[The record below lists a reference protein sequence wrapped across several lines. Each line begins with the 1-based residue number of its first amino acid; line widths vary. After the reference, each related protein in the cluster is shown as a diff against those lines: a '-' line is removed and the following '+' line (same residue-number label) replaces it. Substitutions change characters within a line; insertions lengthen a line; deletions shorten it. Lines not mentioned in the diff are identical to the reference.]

1 MNELEQRIH
10 NGIAEKGGI
19 PFSRFMELA
28 LYEPGLGYYEKKRE
42 VGQRGDFFTSVSVG
56 SVFGELLA
64 FQFAEWLAELEGPVQ
79 LIEAGAHDG
88 RLANDILETFR
99 DWRPEIYERITF
111 VLLEPSRVRQ
121 GWQNEML
128 ASHAGKIQWT
138 TEIPPAI
145 HGVFFC
151 NELLDA
157 FPAQKLEWDSKTK
170 DWFECGVGES
180 GGQFEWCRM
189 DAVKDSWNV
198 GGELPAGT
206 GMVHVPTLAPFWN
219 EVCGSLRKGRAVA
232 IDYFLEEEEFFA
244 PPRPHGTLC
253 AYHGHH
259 QTDDLL
265 ANVGEQDLTA
275 SVNLAELD
283 FAAKAA
289 GVHERV
295 VSTQAQWLVRIFEQT
310 LQNPDCF
317 PEWTPERTRQ
327 FQTLVHPEHLG
338 RAFKVLENWR
348 G

>member
-10 NGIAEKGGI
+10 NEIAEKGDI
-19 PFSRFMELA
+19 PFSRFMGMA
-28 LYEPGLGYYEKKRE
+28 LYEPGLGYYEKQRE
-42 VGQRGDFFTSVSVG
+42 VGRRGDFYTSVSVG
-56 SVFGELLA
+56 PVFGELLA
-64 FQFAEWLAELEGPVQ
+64 FQFAEWLAELEGPVK

-88 RLANDILETFR
+88 RLANDILECLR

-111 VLLEPSRVRQ
+111 VFLESSRVHQ
-121 GWQNEML
+121 EWQKEML
-128 ASHAGKIQWT
+128 ASHAGKTQWT
-138 TEIPPAI
+138 AEMPNAI

-157 FPAQKLEWDSKTK
+157 FPAQKLEWDAKSKN
-170 DWFECGVGES
+170 WFECGVGES
-180 GGQFEWCRM
+180 GGQFEWRRM
-189 DAVKDSWNV
+189 EAVKDRWNV
-198 GGELPAGT
+198 GGELPGGT
-206 GMVHVPTLAPFWN
+206 GMVHVPALAPFWN
-219 EVCGSLRKGRAVA
+219 ELCTSLRKGRSVA

-244 PPRPHGTLC
+244 PPRPHGTLR

-283 FAAKAA
+283 FVAKSA

-310 LQNPDCF
+310 LQNPDYF

>member
-10 NGIAEKGGI
+10 NEIAEKGGI

-99 DWRPEIYERITF
+99 DWRPEIYERTTL

-128 ASHAGKIQWT
+128 ASHAGKTQWA

-189 DAVKDSWNV
+189 DAVEDSWNV

-244 PPRPHGTLC
+244 PPRPHGTLR

-275 SVNLAELD
+275 SVNLAELG

-310 LQNPDCF
+310 LKNPDYF
-317 PEWTPERTRQ
+317 PEWTSERTRQ

>member
-10 NGIAEKGGI
+10 NEIAEKGGI

-28 LYEPGLGYYEKKRE
+28 LYEPGLGYYEKQRE
-42 VGQRGDFFTSVSVG
+42 VGQRGDFFTSISVG

-79 LIEAGAHDG
+79 LVEAGAHDG

-99 DWRPEIYERITF
+99 DWRPEIYERTTL

-138 TEIPPAI
+138 TEMPPAI

-198 GGELPAGT
+198 GGELPDGT

-219 EVCGSLRKGRAVA
+219 EVCTSLRKGRAVA

-244 PPRPHGTLC
+244 PPRPHGTLR
-253 AYHGHH
+253 AYHGC
-259 QTDDLL
+259 LL
-265 ANVGEQDLTA
+265 YTSD
-275 SVNLAELD
+275 
-283 FAAKAA
+283 AAD
-289 GVHERV
+289 E
-295 VSTQAQWLVRIFEQT
+295 
-310 LQNPDCF
+310 
-317 PEWTPERTRQ
+317 
-327 FQTLVHPEHLG
+327 
-338 RAFKVLENWR
+338 
-348 G
+348 

>member
-10 NGIAEKGGI
+10 NEIAEKGGI

-56 SVFGELLA
+56 SVFSELLA

-99 DWRPEIYERITF
+99 DWRPEIYERTTF

-128 ASHAGKIQWT
+128 ASHAGKTQWT

-157 FPAQKLEWDSKTK
+157 FPAKKLEWDSKAK

-180 GGQFEWCRM
+180 GGQFEWRRM
-189 DAVKDSWNV
+189 DAVKDRWNV
-198 GGELPAGT
+198 GGELPDGT
-206 GMVHVPTLAPFWN
+206 GMIHVPTLAPFWN

-244 PPRPHGTLC
+244 PPRPHGTLR

-275 SVNLAELD
+275 SVNLAELG
-283 FAAKAA
+283 FAAKVA

-295 VSTQAQWLVRIFEQT
+295 VSTIQYKQDF
-310 LQNPDCF
+310 
-317 PEWTPERTRQ
+317 
-327 FQTLVHPEHLG
+327 
-338 RAFKVLENWR
+338 
-348 G
+348 